1 MTAFY
6 LSGAGVP
13 APTGFPPF
21 PSTPGEH
28 MAKYV
33 VKRTEYASVEAES
46 KQEAIDAAQAL
57 ADGDWDYADY
67 DAEKEW
73 GL

>member
-1 MTAFY
+1 
-6 LSGAGVP
+6 
-13 APTGFPPF
+13 
-21 PSTPGEH
+21 